1 MGQTLNY
8 EIGQLNIGRRVKV
21 YGTGAKQHGM
31 GAKLVAA
38 HPKEAEVLIDNHGQ
52 RPERFDWQNIR
63 DWTSQ
68 NPNPLNL
75 PAVKATPIVKVTPT
89 PIMVAPPAPP
99 KDPFA
104 VFAGLSQ
111 EIPAAMQAIAEAE
124 EEVDT
129 ATEMLQQAEAR
140 HKRAKQGL
148 VDIKAAIDAARAMI
162 DKVTA

>member
-1 MGQTLNY
+1 MGLELSY

-21 YGTGAKQHGM
+21 YGHGSKQHGIP
-31 GAKLVAA
+31 AKLTGA
-38 HPKEAEVLIDNHGQ
+38 HPKGADVLIDNHGGRSEQ
-52 RPERFDWQNIR
+52 VEWHNVR

-68 NPNPLNL
+68 NQQPLVL
-75 PAVKATPIVKVTPT
+75 PPVKATPIVKTAPVV
-89 PIMVAPPAPP
+89 VAPPLPP

-148 VDIKAAIDAARAMI
+148 QDIKNAIDSAKAMI
-162 DKVTA
+162 DKVLA